1 MLHWVSPKKITTGGA
16 DFTMTYYDTG
26 NQKTLVDPNAG
37 SITYTYD
44 AAGRLK
50 TQVDSKN
57 KTTTNTYDPLGRLK
71 TSVLDEVTTTYS
83 YGTSGNDLL
92 RLIKGADR

>member
-1 MLHWVSPKKITTGGA
+1 
-16 DFTMTYYDTG
+16 MTYYDTG

-50 TQVDSKN
+50 
-57 KTTTNTYDPLGRLK
+57 
-71 TSVLDEVTTTYS
+71 
-83 YGTSGNDLL
+83 L
-92 RLIKGADR
+92 RLIARTKRQRILMIL